1 MSKQPVVLTPELS
14 KAARRELSFTQSNVI
29 AETGILAYKLKQFE
43 AGRFRPDM
51 NALKVLREFYESHG
65 IDFEQ
70 LEEHV
75 SAKSDQIPADE
86 QNAAPVELKRGL
98 TANPR
103 PGFFISDHLPQE
115 LVDRVLDRMSEND
128 DQIAELIEG
137 AYERSLFGVI
147 SDGTEAKVRELFAAM
162 AESHL
167 LFRFL
172 QGRNIIAAIRDE
184 PKTIGEFLSQ
194 WMQQSPAHDVF
205 GSDPADPGA
214 GAGLKPITRAATAET
229 QE

>member
-1 MSKQPVVLTPELS
+1 MSKQSVVLTPELS

-65 IDFEQ
+65 IDFEL
-70 LEEHV
+70 LEKHVGAKSEHV
-75 SAKSDQIPADE
+75 PADDE
-86 QNAAPVELKRGL
+86 GQAPVELKRGL

-137 AYERSLFGVI
+137 AYEKSLFGAI

-184 PKTIGEFLSQ
+184 PKTIGEFLGQ
-194 WMQQSPAHDVF
+194 WMQQSPAYDVF
-205 GSDPADPGA
+205 GSDPAEPA
-214 GAGLKPITRAATAET
+214 PKVRSKPVARAVTVET